1 MNPLLPATPWV
12 LGLVLL
18 VIVGVPFLL
27 ARVVGDRD
35 SMRDAGP
42 DGSTPPSWV
51 FPIMWSTLYTLL
63 AVILYRLLTQPKQN
77 PAVITAIAL
86 FAVGIALNWAWIPT
100 AQTEHWDE
108 SLAIIVAMLIVAFP
122 TLMSLQTV
130 DKTSALLFAP
140 YLAWLVYATYLNA
153 RTTEL
158 KRKSA

>member
-1 MNPLLPATPWV
+1 
-12 LGLVLL
+12 
-18 VIVGVPFLL
+18 
-27 ARVVGDRD
+27 
-35 SMRDAGP
+35 
-42 DGSTPPSWV
+42 
-51 FPIMWSTLYTLL
+51 MWSTLYTLL